1 MHLAVSAGHETS
13 ISQIQ
18 YMNWEEKEGGSVLH
32 GHDLLRVALVCVQTD
47 P

>member
-1 MHLAVSAGHETS
+1 MQYQLGTRLVY

-18 YMNWEEKEGGSVLH
+18 NLEEKEGGSVLH
-32 GHDLLRVALVCVQTD
+32 GSDLLRVALVCVQTD